1 MKKATEVLGLRV
13 MGVKEGLE
21 DGTAQDF
28 MIDVNT
34 KSVEYM
40 ILKSDN
46 GYEFRALKLS
56 DVMGVGT
63 DYIMT
68 ASIENA
74 VKMYE
79 SRDILQQIEKG
90 FFMLGTTALSST
102 GDIMGKVLDFDF
114 DETSGKI
121 HLLYLDND
129 MQFEMDKVATLAG
142 RMVFIDPNGDN
153 MERITGSAQKNVE
166 ETPISTYENAVDG
179 ESRLFL
185 LGKTTKTDVVS
196 DNGVFHVPAGITL
209 TEEILNVAAAND
221 ALLSLTLSV

>member
-1 MKKATEVLGLRV
+1 
-13 MGVKEGLE
+13 
-21 DGTAQDF
+21 
-28 MIDVNT
+28 
-34 KSVEYM
+34 
-40 ILKSDN
+40 
-46 GYEFRALKLS
+46 

-209 TEEILNVAAAND
+209 TEEILNTAAAND

>member
-209 TEEILNVAAAND
+209 TEEILN
-221 ALLSLTLSV
+221 